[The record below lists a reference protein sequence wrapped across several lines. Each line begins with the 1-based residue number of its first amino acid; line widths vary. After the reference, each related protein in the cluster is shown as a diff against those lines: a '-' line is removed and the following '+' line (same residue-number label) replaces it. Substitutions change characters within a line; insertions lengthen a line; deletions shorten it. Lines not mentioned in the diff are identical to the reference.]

1 MGRITRKRI
10 LQSDIAA
17 VIGLQGQDPL
27 ICGLQR
33 ASPLRKARGD
43 MSGLF
48 CLMNAQ
54 MGRLEPVLPKPQGKP
69 RADDRRGPGGM
80 IFINRNG
87 LRWRDAPAGGAPPG
101 RYTRD

>member
-10 LQSDIAA
+10 LKSDIAA

-33 ASPLRKARGD
+33 ASPLRKAGGD
-43 MSGLF
+43 MSGVS

-54 MGRLEPVLPKPQGKP
+54 MGRLEPVLTKPQGKP
-69 RADDRRGPGGM
+69 RADDRRGPDEM

-87 LRWRDAPAGGAPPG
+87 LRWRDAPAG
-101 RYTRD
+101 D

>member
-1 MGRITRKRI
+1 MGRVTGKRI
-10 LQSDIAA
+10 LKTDIAA
-17 VIGLQGQDPL
+17 VIGLQGQDAL
-27 ICGLQR
+27 IYGLQR
-33 ASPLRKARGD
+33 ASPLRKAGSD

-69 RADDRRGPGGM
+69 RAYDRRGPGGM

-87 LRWRDAPAGGAPPG
+87 LRWRDAPAG
-101 RYTRD
+101 D